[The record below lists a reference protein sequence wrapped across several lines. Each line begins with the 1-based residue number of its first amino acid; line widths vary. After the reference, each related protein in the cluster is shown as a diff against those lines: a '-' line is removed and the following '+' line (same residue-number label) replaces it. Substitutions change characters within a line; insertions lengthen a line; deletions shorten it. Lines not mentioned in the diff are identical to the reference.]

1 MEDNCRN
8 IQDIKGSILFSSSL
22 DSLIS
27 ELIST
32 KQDLRSRI
40 SPKTNSMKDGM
51 ILKSVCF

>member
-8 IQDIKGSILFSSSL
+8 IQDIKESIFSSNSL
-22 DSLIS
+22 DSIIS

-40 SPKTNSMKDGM
+40 SP
-51 ILKSVCF
+51 